1 MDQLHLPP
9 DLYRDLRDRS
19 NAGVS
24 AWLCALAEL
33 GRWAKSN
40 CRLARWKI
48 FQAEAKCSVTHP
60 NRIARKGT
68 KPGRRASSTH

>member
-33 GRWAKSN
+33 GRMGKKQ
-40 CRLARWKI
+40 L
-48 FQAEAKCSVTHP
+48 QVGSVE
-60 NRIARKGT
+60 NI
-68 KPGRRASSTH
+68 SSRGEVFRDTSESDRP